1 MAFRKNIIGC
11 LPFLMLLSCAQVGEI
26 SGGEKD
32 EVAPIPVA
40 GKTIPGNESINFKGK
55 SVKITF
61 DEYVQLNNPQQTVI
75 FIPNHATPKT
85 TLTKKTV
92 EISWEETLEEN
103 TTYVI
108 YLNRTV
114 KDLSENNDS
123 LMYYV
128 FSTGETLDSLQYS
141 VRATDAWTNQP
152 IANASYYSNR
162 KHVSN
167 TFFYDISV
175 DA

>member
-1 MAFRKNIIGC
+1 MAFRKNIIRC

-32 EVAPIPVA
+32 EIAPIPVA

-108 YLNRTV
+108 YLNRT
-114 KDLSENNDS
+114 
-123 LMYYV
+123 
-128 FSTGETLDSLQYS
+128 
-141 VRATDAWTNQP
+141 
-152 IANASYYSNR
+152 
-162 KHVSN
+162 
-167 TFFYDISV
+167 
-175 DA
+175 

>member
-1 MAFRKNIIGC
+1 MAFGKNIIVFI
-11 LPFLMLLSCAQVGEI
+11 PFLLLLSCAQVGEI

-32 EVAPIPVA
+32 DIAPKPIE
-40 GKTIPGNESINFKGK
+40 GKTIPANESTHFKGK

-61 DEYVQLNNPQQTVI
+61 DEYVQLNNPQQTVL
-75 FIPNHATPKT
+75 FVPNHATPKT
-85 TLTKKTV
+85 VLTKKTV
-92 EISWEETLEEN
+92 QISWEETLEEN

-128 FSTGETLDSLQYS
+128 FSTGETLDSLHYS
-141 VRATDAWTNQP
+141 VRAVDAWTN
-152 IANASYYSNR
+152 
-162 KHVSN
+162 
-167 TFFYDISV
+167 
-175 DA
+175 